1 MVGSPVARHVL
12 VTRRIE
18 EVSGIRP
25 ITLLIASGIALITA
39 ILLVTGIAAN
49 HLREQALTTAA
60 SELARI
66 DSVLAE
72 ASNRSLKVADAR
84 LAEVAGRISQAAA
97 GDAAR
102 LLEAVSAPEIGAL
115 LRSELGRFPHIDG
128 IALITTDGGV
138 LD

>member
-1 MVGSPVARHVL
+1 MVASPVARHVL

-25 ITLLIASGIALITA
+25 ITLLIASGIAP
-39 ILLVTGIAAN
+39 N

-102 LLEAVSAPEIGAL
+102 FREAVSAPEITA
-115 LRSELGRFPHIDG
+115 
-128 IALITTDGGV
+128 
-138 LD
+138 

>member
-25 ITLLIASGIALITA
+25 ITLGIALIAA

-84 LAEVAGRISQAAA
+84 LAEVAGRLSQAAA

-102 LLEAVSAPEIGAL
+102 FREA
-115 LRSELGRFPHIDG
+115 
-128 IALITTDGGV
+128 
-138 LD
+138 

>member
-1 MVGSPVARHVL
+1 MVTSPVARHVL

-49 HLREQALTTAA
+49 HLRERALTTAA

-84 LAEVAGRISQAAA
+84 LAELAGRLSEAAA
-97 GDAAR
+97 HYNPRSHGVKVIIICPDPRR
-102 LLEAVSAPEIGAL
+102 LG
-115 LRSELGRFPHIDG
+115 
-128 IALITTDGGV
+128 T
-138 LD
+138 